1 VKRLSILAVLALSLA
16 ACGYGGAEVAIVQVQ
31 VLDVDGT
38 LLGAV
43 PVSAEL
49 RTTPQAGVQSEVVDF
64 TEGITDGEGYA
75 YLEVRQAEEY
85 RVSARLDLPSEP
97 RCAWVASGWV
107 NSDRIGIKLQL
118 EKKVCS

>member
-1 VKRLSILAVLALSLA
+1 MKRLSILAVLALSLT
-16 ACGYGGAEVAIVQVQ
+16 ACGNGDAEASIVKVQ

-64 TEGITDGEGYA
+64 TQGITDGEGYA
-75 YLEVRQAEEY
+75 YLELRPAEEY
-85 RVSARLDLPSEP
+85 RVSARLDLPAETG
-97 RCAWVASGWV
+97 CAWVASGWV
-107 NSDRIGIKLQL
+107 NSDRTGTKLQL
-118 EKKVCS
+118 ERKVCT